1 MPVARLRNVSPDDL
15 DQAVQVSDAMSRLI
29 TAFPGSN
36 NAEVQAAVNTLL
48 VDMAAYVKELIQTE
62 LPPAEEPLI

>member
-1 MPVARLRNVSPDDL
+1 MPVARPRNVSPNIL

-62 LPPAEEPLI
+62 LPPAEEPLL

>member
-1 MPVARLRNVSPDDL
+1 MPVARPRNVSPDSL

-62 LPPAEEPLI
+62 LPPAEEPLL

>member
-1 MPVARLRNVSPDDL
+1 MPVASLRNVSADDL
-15 DQAVQVSDAMSRLI
+15 ETAIQVTDAMSRLI

-36 NAEVQAAVNTLL
+36 NAEVQASVNTLL
-48 VDMAAYVKELIQTE
+48 VDMAAYVKELIKTE